1 MKIQQASLLIKSF
14 PSTNPDLAKD
24 RADIPAWWQNTLDER
39 DASPLTSK
47 NGRGHH
53 LRYECWWTPAAGR
66 PYGQAVT
73 GHGTTTANGAIS
85 FGDIRGWLGP
95 DHGKRPA
102 LVFSAIHGGELE
114 GIVGTMN
121 LLAMLETG
129 TALAGRPPPALAAAA
144 RLDRLIVILDGSARI
159 PVLPRP
165 IHVVPLLQSGACR
178 WAEYARFGATPLR

>member
-1 MKIQQASLLIKSF
+1 MGEVI
-14 PSTNPDLAKD
+14 TYG
-24 RADIPAWWQNTLDER
+24 
-39 DASPLTSK
+39 TSA
-47 NGRGHH
+47 G
-53 LRYECWWTPAAGR
+53 GR
-66 PYGQAVT
+66 PLRAVAYGQAVT

-129 TALAGRPPPALAAAA
+129 TALAGRRPPALAAAAAAAA
-144 RLDRLIVILDGSARI
+144 RLDRLIAIPDGSARI